1 MSDICKT
8 LPWACFNLTTLQL
21 CSSPMSLFSF
31 SASVK
36 FNAARSLLFC
46 KAVVTMVFSCTP
58 HSCQAMHA
66 ELECNFVPT
75 STADF
80 VKTIMPIVITDRAN
94 LQELSGSSFILLPHG
109 TQGTCLQV
117 FNGFGQTLAF
127 CGHVFSFECCCFAL
141 IFKLLQVC
149 LKSICSRV
157 S

>member
-1 MSDICKT
+1 MT
-8 LPWACFNLTTLQL
+8 NLQL

-46 KAVVTMVFSCTP
+46 RAVVTIVFSCTP
-58 HSCQAMHA
+58 HCCQAMHA

-80 VKTIMPIVITDRAN
+80 VDTEKIMPNVIIDSTN

-109 TQGTCLQV
+109 TQCTCLQV
-117 FNGFGQTLAF
+117 LNGFGQTLAF
-127 CGHVFSFECCCFAL
+127 CGHVLSFECCCFAL

-149 LKSICSRV
+149 LQCVCRLIS
-157 S
+157 